1 MEKLKE
7 KEQEMQEESGKIKNE
22 EFQYEV
28 EKKKK
33 IARNSQIFIQFV
45 VLLHNLLGKFKYLFT
60 MALTLNIEKKNFQDL
75 LIQITNI
82 YKSDS
87 IFYQKDM
94 EENSPI
100 SVDDNLT
107 NFKEMEEILGQY
119 ESKNSLDKNDLLSLI
134 FSDLRYTLMFRRC
147 WLEE

>member
-1 MEKLKE
+1 
-7 KEQEMQEESGKIKNE
+7 
-22 EFQYEV
+22 
-28 EKKKK
+28 
-33 IARNSQIFIQFV
+33 
-45 VLLHNLLGKFKYLFT
+45 

-107 NFKEMEEILGQY
+107 NFKEM
-119 ESKNSLDKNDLLSLI
+119 
-134 FSDLRYTLMFRRC
+134 
-147 WLEE
+147 

>member
-7 KEQEMQEESGKIKNE
+7 KEQEIQEESSKVKNE
-22 EFQYEV
+22 EFQYET

-33 IARNSQIFIQFV
+33 ISRNSQIFIQFV
-45 VLLHNLLGKFKYLFT
+45 ILLHNLLGKFKYLFT

-107 NFKEMEEILGQY
+107 NFKEM
-119 ESKNSLDKNDLLSLI
+119 
-134 FSDLRYTLMFRRC
+134 
-147 WLEE
+147 